1 MKIYGFSGLGADKR
15 VFKYLSLKHQFVPIE
30 WIEPKGSESIKQYS
44 NRLSK
49 VINIEEKFGILGV
62 SFGGLIA
69 VEISKVLNPEVTI
82 LISTVETK
90 NDLRTIFKIVGSLG
104 ILKLLPA
111 KFFDPPRFLAKWFFG
126 TKNNGKLLD
135 EILNDTDLDFAK
147 WAINELANWKN
158 INKVQNRVLKIGGTN
173 DKLMPIGNQKSTI
186 KILKG
191 GHFMII
197 ENAKEISKIINE
209 KTLYNNK

>member
-1 MKIYGFSGLGADKR
+1 MKIYAFSGLGADKR

-104 ILKLLPA
+104 ILKLLPS

>member
-15 VFKYLSLKHQFVPIE
+15 VFKYLSLKHQLVPIE
-30 WIEPKGSESIKQYS
+30 WIEPKESESIEQYS
-44 NRLSK
+44 IRLSK
-49 VINIEEKFGILGV
+49 VINKEEKFGILGV

-82 LISTVETK
+82 LISTAETK
-90 NDLRTIFKIVGSLG
+90 NDLRPIFKIVGILG
-104 ILKLLPA
+104 ILKLFPA
-111 KFFDPPRFLAKWFFG
+111 KFFDPPRFLAKWVFG

-135 EILNDTDLDFAK
+135 EILNDTDLNFAK

-158 INKVQNRVLKIGGTN
+158 INKLQNRVLKIGGTN

-186 KILKG
+186 KILQG
-191 GHFMII
+191 EHFMII
-197 ENAKEISKIINE
+197 ENAKEISKIING
-209 KTLYNNK
+209 KTLYNNA